1 MLGLKLICVS
11 KSGPWK
17 HALTKFVSTVN
28 DPVEGDQHI
37 TVGHYSDIIM
47 STMASQITGV
57 SIVYSTVCSGAT
69 QRKHQRSTSLAFVRG
84 IHRWPVDSSHK
95 IPVTRK
101 MFPFGDVI
109 MITPKGMTG
118 GSPHKRNDLW
128 QVDSPLK
135 RNYRWPVDSH
145 QKRPLIW
152 KACQCHDWR
161 VIAHNQWN
169 WFAVEINPL
178 TTHLFTLTQNVQL
191 RMPFCHCLPPDSE
204 GNSISSIEIKCLFE
218 SKGLG
223 CLGESSNGLIR
234 NVNQECVLNKIS
246 IWPKQWSQGQSFYL
260 NQLCM
265 TFDQWS
271 IVELT
276 WGYFHSNCI

>member
-17 HALTKFVSTVN
+17 HVLTKFVFTVN

-57 SIVYSTVCSGAT
+57 SIVYSTVCWGAT

-118 GSPHKRNDLW
+118 GFPSQTEWPMTGGFRSQTELPMTGGFPSETAVNMESVPMPWLKGYSP
-128 QVDSPLK
+128 
-135 RNYRWPVDSH
+135 
-145 QKRPLIW
+145 
-152 KACQCHDWR
+152 
-161 VIAHNQWN
+161 
-169 WFAVEINPL
+169 
-178 TTHLFTLTQNVQL
+178 
-191 RMPFCHCLPPDSE
+191 
-204 GNSISSIEIKCLFE
+204 
-218 SKGLG
+218 
-223 CLGESSNGLIR
+223 
-234 NVNQECVLNKIS
+234 
-246 IWPKQWSQGQSFYL
+246 
-260 NQLCM
+260 
-265 TFDQWS
+265 
-271 IVELT
+271 
-276 WGYFHSNCI
+276 